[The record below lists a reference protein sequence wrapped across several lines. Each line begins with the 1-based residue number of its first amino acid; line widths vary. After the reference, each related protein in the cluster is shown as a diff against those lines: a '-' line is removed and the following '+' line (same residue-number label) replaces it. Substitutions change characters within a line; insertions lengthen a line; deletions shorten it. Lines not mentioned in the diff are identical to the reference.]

1 MAEFTDDDKDAI
13 KGTHDAVVRLEPTIR
28 GLGKMVEKNTGD
40 IRDLQLDN
48 RENKTVLKRHES
60 DIGNCFKAVRRV
72 GDKAEAEVEEAGDT
86 TEKRIWQAV
95 GVIATLFAAYMGF
108 R

>member
-13 KGTHDAVVRLEPTIR
+13 KETHDAIIRLETPISN
-28 GLGKMVEKNTGD
+28 LGKMVEKNTGD

-48 RENKTVLKRHES
+48 RENKVTLRRHES

-72 GDKAEAEVEEAGDT
+72 GDKAATEIGEAGDA
-86 TEKRIWQAV
+86 TEKRVWQAV
-95 GVIATLFAAYMGF
+95 GVVATLFAAYMGF
-108 R
+108 G